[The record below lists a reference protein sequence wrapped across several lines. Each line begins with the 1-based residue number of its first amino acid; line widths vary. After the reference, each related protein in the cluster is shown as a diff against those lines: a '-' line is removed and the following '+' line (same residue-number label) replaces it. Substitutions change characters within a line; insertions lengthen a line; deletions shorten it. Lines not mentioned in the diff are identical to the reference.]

1 MVERRR
7 PNPWSSKGGP
17 LRLDQSQTKWVS
29 PRTHLHVVHTYF
41 FGGVQGRQDQ
51 PKQAVST
58 YHVFRH
64 FECLHADVTQVADP
78 EGVSLPPVL
87 LDGVLADHDV
97 TVCALGQRK
106 VGALAVQSV
115 GSVIAHGDV
124 AFATQATW
132 REA

>member
-1 MVERRR
+1 MLYIHILGFR
-7 PNPWSSKGGP
+7 GG
-17 LRLDQSQTKWVS
+17 KNK
-29 PRTHLHVVHTYF
+29 
-41 FGGVQGRQDQ
+41 
-51 PKQAVST
+51 PKLAVST

-87 LDGVLADHDV
+87 LDGVLADHGV
-97 TVCALGQRK
+97 TVCALGQGK

-132 REA
+132 RSMKKARKVTNLGFFC

>member
-1 MVERRR
+1 MGK
-7 PNPWSSKGGP
+7 SKNS
-17 LRLDQSQTKWVS
+17 RACC
-29 PRTHLHVVHTYF
+29 TYIF
-41 FGGVQGRQDQ
+41 WGVQGRQDQ

-87 LDGVLADHDV
+87 LDGVLADHGV
-97 TVCALGQRK
+97 TVCALGQGK

>member
-1 MVERRR
+1 MGFR
-7 PNPWSSKGGP
+7 GG
-17 LRLDQSQTKWVS
+17 KNK
-29 PRTHLHVVHTYF
+29 
-41 FGGVQGRQDQ
+41 
-51 PKQAVST
+51 PKLAVST

-87 LDGVLADHDV
+87 LDGVLADHGV

-132 REA
+132 RSMKKARKVTNLGFFC